1 MGPEVRETTKYF
13 KVQENSLIEWYLFHT
28 LGMPSGWKWKSESAQ
43 VQVKK
48 WQKNLDY
55 KVKQIRQCTRST
67 GEAEIKSVKDRLLG
81 IVRQ

>member
-1 MGPEVRETTKYF
+1 
-13 KVQENSLIEWYLFHT
+13 
-28 LGMPSGWKWKSESAQ
+28 MPSGWKWKSEIAQ

-48 WQKNLDY
+48 WHKNLDY
-55 KVKQIRQCTRST
+55 KVKQIRQWTRST